1 MYCFQK
7 ENRTTIDTVKSITMK
22 ILATTGILGSAVLA
36 SWPLVGWDAY
46 RHFDLFKLRPGEE
59 THQFSSYDKQN
70 HNDDGFN
77 GTHSCLRLEG
87 TACVIA
93 EYEGPG
99 QISDIWFTYDPDS
112 IAKAGILTITLDSK
126 VVLSGSIQD
135 IVDGRKGPPFVWPF
149 VGNTNDTMGGNV
161 IKVPMPFSK
170 SMRVTTSNNPHFYHL
185 GYRRFPSHVH
195 PHTFDPS
202 DAASDVL
209 VRQRRFGV
217 EDPKSS
223 CGRRISQT
231 ISNSGEVVFG
241 DGCGI
246 VSQLS
251 VRVPSIKA
259 TAYVEDDGRAY
270 ARSTGGSAFTLK
282 LDSKNS
288 ECRLTRR
295 IDKSIGHQNVLV
307 QVNGKEAGILDSGA
321 PTATGVWEDQ
331 VLAIPP
337 ELTSGISS
345 INISVHCRSSDL
357 DCNEFFYSLHCR
369 SETGKW
375 QSAAYVPGKE
385 WVLMDVLNVGWNNV
399 QDEIAH
405 VSCEPQ

>member
-1 MYCFQK
+1 
-7 ENRTTIDTVKSITMK
+7 MK
-22 ILATTGILGSAVLA
+22 ILATISILSYTVLA

-46 RHFDLFKLRPGEE
+46 RRFDLFKLRHGEE
-59 THQFSSYDKQN
+59 THQFSSYDRQN

-77 GTHSCLRLEG
+77 GTHSCLRFEG

-99 QISDIWFTYDPDS
+99 QISDIWFTYDPDG
-112 IAKAGILTITLDSK
+112 IAKAGDLTVTLDSK
-126 VVLSGSIQD
+126 IVLSGSIQD
-135 IVDGRKGPPFVWPF
+135 IVNGGKGPPFVWPL

-185 GYRRFPSHVH
+185 VYRRFPSHVQPH
-195 PHTFDPS
+195 PFDPN
-202 DAASDVL
+202 DAASDV
-209 VRQRRFGV
+209 VARQRRFGV

-223 CGRRISQT
+223 CGRRVSKT
-231 ISNSGEVVFG
+231 TSNSGEVVLG

-251 VRVPSIKA
+251 VRIPFVKA
-259 TAYVEDDGRAY
+259 TSYVEDDGRAY
-270 ARSTGGSAFTLK
+270 ARNTGGSAFALK

-295 IDKSIGHQNVLV
+295 IDKSIGHQNVMIK
-307 QVNGKEAGILDSGA
+307 VNGKDAGVLDSGA

-331 VLAIPP
+331 ALTIPP
-337 ELTSGISS
+337 ELTRGMSS

-369 SETGKW
+369 SESGKW
-375 QSAAYVPGKE
+375 QSTAYVPGKD
-385 WVLMDVLNVGWNNV
+385 WVLMDVLNVGWNNM

-405 VSCEPQ
+405 VSYKAR

>member
-1 MYCFQK
+1 
-7 ENRTTIDTVKSITMK
+7 MK
-22 ILATTGILGSAVLA
+22 ILATTSLLSYTVLA

-46 RHFDLFKLRPGEE
+46 RHLDLFKLRPGEE
-59 THQFSSYDKQN
+59 THQFSSYDRQN

-77 GTHSCLRLEG
+77 GTHSCLRFDG

-112 IAKAGILTITLDSK
+112 VAKAGILTITLDSK
-126 VVLSGSIQD
+126 IVLSDSIQD
-135 IVDGRKGPPFVWPF
+135 IVNGRKGPPFVWPL

-185 GYRRFPSHVH
+185 VYRRFPSHVK

-202 DAASDVL
+202 DTASDVL
-209 VRQRRFGV
+209 ARQGRFGV

-223 CGRRISQT
+223 WGRRTPQIAT
-231 ISNSGEVVFG
+231 NSKEVALG
-241 DGCGI
+241 SGCGI

-251 VRVPSIKA
+251 IRIPSIKA

-282 LDSKNS
+282 LDPKSS

-295 IDKSIGHQNVLV
+295 IDKSIGYQKVLIK
-307 QVNGKEAGILDSGA
+307 VNGNEAGVLDSGA
-321 PTATGVWEDQ
+321 PTSTGVWHDQ
-331 VLAIPP
+331 VLAIAPT
-337 ELTSGISS
+337 LTRGMSS
-345 INISVHCRSSDL
+345 INISVSCRSSDL

-369 SETGKW
+369 SESGKW
-375 QSAAYVPGKE
+375 QSTAYVPGKD
-385 WVLMDVLNVGWNNV
+385 WVLMDVLNVGWNNA

-405 VSCEPQ
+405 VSRESQSDYQR